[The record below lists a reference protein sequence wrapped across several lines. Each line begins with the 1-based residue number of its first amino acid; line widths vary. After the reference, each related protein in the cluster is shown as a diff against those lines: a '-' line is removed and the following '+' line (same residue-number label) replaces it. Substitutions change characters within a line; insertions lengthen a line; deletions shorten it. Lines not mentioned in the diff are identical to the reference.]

1 MIILDVHCFG
11 YGLQI
16 TDQAGFFNLYCGVC
30 RISLPAAA
38 YRVGLPPETAPAG

>member
-16 TDQAGFFNLYCGVC
+16 TDQARFFNLYCGVC

-38 YRVGLPPETAPAG
+38 HWVGLQPEMAPAG